1 MPRYKIQKRI
11 PNPDLRHNNIQVAK
25 FINHIMMQGKKSAAR
40 KIVYGAL
47 EIIKEKT
54 KKDPI
59 EIFEKA
65 LENVAPMLEVRSKRV
80 GGATYQVPVQVKDH
94 RKESLA
100 TRWIITAARGKKGKP
115 MREKLAEEL
124 MAAYKR
130 EGTAF
135 KKKEDTHRMAEANR
149 AFAHFA
155 W

>member
-1 MPRYKIQKRI
+1 MPRYKIQKRV
-11 PNPDLRHNNIQVAK
+11 PSPDLKYSNVQIAK
-25 FINHIMMQGKKSAAR
+25 FINHIMTQGKKTAAR

-47 EIIKEKT
+47 DIIKEKT
-54 KKDPI
+54 KKDPL
-59 EIFEKA
+59 EVFERA
-65 LENVAPMLEVRSKRV
+65 LENVAPILEVRSRRV
-80 GGATYQVPVQVKDH
+80 GGATYQVPVQVKEH

-100 TRWIITAARGKKGKP
+100 TRWIIGAARGKKGKA
-115 MREKLAEEL
+115 MQEKLAEEL
-124 MAAYKR
+124 MAAYNR